1 MFEKENKLDS
11 LIRQRDKYDKLMFE
25 VLEWQRHL
33 KKKWEEVQYP
43 LSDEQKQ
50 KNNFLFRYYETHYN
64 NIDKLIQQEIRN

>member
-50 KNNFLFRYYETHYN
+50 KNNFLFRYYETQYN